1 MSLWDQINL
10 LTAGDAAK
18 LAVSVNES
26 ETKALFIK
34 MKKSYAKALG
44 EIFTK
49 HYETGHPELKQTDFK
64 PKYQSID
71 APLPEEHLYSR
82 ALEMQS
88 KVLFRPNASAAS
100 CAFFHDWYRDENG
113 EDGAFSS
120 NFDAQEFSRDELHR
134 WLTFHEIESAYQFK
148 KIETSAADDAP
159 TQQTIDINLLAT
171 PEELSKVFGVWGLK
185 TGWFNEPSKHPWLL
199 AARKRLGRGGNKSVA
214 PLYCPYEVMIGLTT
228 QTRPRYG
235 VRPSQEKGFEL
246 LGRFFPAV
254 YEKFEIMAPDDDQS

>member
-18 LAVSVNES
+18 LAVPVNES

-34 MKKSYAKALG
+34 MKKSYAKARG

-49 HYETGHPELKQTDFK
+49 HYETGHPEINQTNSK

-88 KVLFRPNASAAS
+88 KVLFRPDASAAS

-148 KIETSAADDAP
+148 KVETSAADDAP

-171 PEELSKVFGVWGLK
+171 PEELSKAFGVWGLK
-185 TGWFNEPSKHPWLL
+185 KTWFNCIGNHDWLL
-199 AARKRLGRGGNKSVA
+199 NARRRVGVGGNQSKA
-214 PLYCPYEVMIGLTT
+214 PFLPTIGDDWLGHPN
-228 QTRPRYG
+228 QTPQG
-235 VRPSQEKGFEL
+235 FSTKGQLREGL
-246 LGRFFPAV
+246 EAA
-254 YEKFEIMAPDDDQS
+254 KD